1 VTNEPTPGHAHEA
14 SLDDALDFVN
24 TLEFSRDGS
33 TEHLPTEGD
42 ALAWLAARGLLH
54 REGVAPASGGH
65 RGPSLSR
72 TPSGRDRLHRD
83 GQVLDRLR
91 RVRAALREVGESVAE
106 GRAARPDA
114 LAEVNRALRARSIVE
129 LVPGPDGVTVGHRHV
144 GDPLDDALAT
154 LVEPIVRE
162 LTAGRRDRLRI
173 CANDSCRWVF
183 FDESRTGRRR
193 WCDMATCG
201 NRAKAARHRA
211 RLRGGE
217 PGAGRPAAG

>member
-1 VTNEPTPGHAHEA
+1 MDAPTLGHAHEA

-24 TLEFSRDGS
+24 TLEFSREGS
-33 TEHLPTEGD
+33 TEHLPTVDD
-42 ALAWLAARGLLH
+42 ALGWLAVRGLLH
-54 REGVAPASGGH
+54 REGLATASGG
-65 RGPSLSR
+65 R
-72 TPSGRDRLHRD
+72 
-83 GQVLDRLR
+83 VLDRLR

-106 GRAARPDA
+106 GRAARPAA

-129 LVPGPDGVTVGHRHV
+129 LVPAPDGVSVGHRHV

-162 LTAGRRDRLRI
+162 LASGRRDRLRI

-183 FDESRTGRRR
+183 YDESRTGRRR
-193 WCDMATCG
+193 WCDMSTCG

-211 RLRGGE
+211 RLRGTE
-217 PGAGRPAAG
+217 PGPGRPAAG

>member
-1 VTNEPTPGHAHEA
+1 MTNEPTPGHAHDA
-14 SLDDALDFVN
+14 SLDDTLDFIN

-42 ALAWLAARGLLH
+42 ALDWLAARGLLH
-54 REGVAPASGGH
+54 REGLAKASGG
-65 RGPSLSR
+65 RE
-72 TPSGRDRLHRD
+72 
-83 GQVLDRLR
+83 LDRLR

-106 GRAARPDA
+106 GRAARPNA

-129 LVPGPDGVTVGHRHV
+129 LVPTPDGVTVGHRHV
-144 GDPLDDALAT
+144 GDSLDDALAT

-183 FDESRTGRRR
+183 YDESHTGRRR

-211 RLRGGE
+211 RLQGTE
-217 PGAGRPAAG
+217 PGPGRPTAG